1 MFRLKLKLSKFF
13 FQNPV
18 FILHGS
24 SSSDLQTYL
33 DTRELGFAKDHIVIQ
48 AIIRETLY
56 AGSRGIT
63 KGTYS
68 MLPFLPPKYYS
79 CSLITGRIA
88 IFAIVLYDSIYSTI
102 NI

>member
-1 MFRLKLKLSKFF
+1 MFRLSLSQASFH

-33 DTRELGFAKDHIVIQ
+33 DTGELGFAKDHIVIQ

-56 AGSRGIT
+56 AGNRGIA
-63 KGTYS
+63 KGT
-68 MLPFLPPKYYS
+68 L
-79 CSLITGRIA
+79 
-88 IFAIVLYDSIYSTI
+88 VLYGTISTSKVLI
-102 NI
+102 GLEYKSWGFP